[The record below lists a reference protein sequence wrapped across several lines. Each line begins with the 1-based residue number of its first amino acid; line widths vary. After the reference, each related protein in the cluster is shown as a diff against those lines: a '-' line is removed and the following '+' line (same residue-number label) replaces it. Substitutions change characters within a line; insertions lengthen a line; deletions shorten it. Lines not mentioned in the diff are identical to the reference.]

1 MNTNNIKAKMA
12 AGEKAYGCGFQFPC
26 LQIVEMVGLL
36 GFDYIFID
44 GEHGTFTLTDIEQ
57 MGMVAERRDMT
68 VLARVP
74 NIHPSTILRFLDRGV
89 MGITGPH
96 ICTRADAETLVKA
109 CKYAPQ
115 GMRSYVGHRVKAYG
129 IPDDL
134 DIAALMAQVNEEVL
148 VSAQIEDALGLEN
161 LPEILKVDGLDVVG
175 FGPNDLAQSLGH
187 PGQSDHPE
195 VVQAMV
201 EAEEQIRASGRALSE
216 DMMDHASVV
225 QWIAQ
230 GGRDF
235 LRTMRGK

>member
-12 AGEKAYGCGFQFPC
+12 AGEKSYGCGFQFPC

-57 MGMVAERRDMT
+57 MSMVAEPWGLT
-68 VLARVP
+68 VWARVP

-96 ICTRADAETLVKA
+96 ICSRADAEMLVKA
-109 CKYAPQ
+109 CKFAPQ
-115 GMRSYVGHRVKAYG
+115 GVRSYVGHRVKAYG

-134 DIAALMAQVNEEVL
+134 DIPALMAQANEEVL
-148 VSAQIEDALGLEN
+148 VMALIEDAQALQN

-175 FGPNDLAQSLGH
+175 FGPSDLSQSLGH
-187 PGQSDHPE
+187 PGQPDHPE
-195 VVQAMV
+195 VVQAIA
-201 EAEEQIRASGRALSE
+201 EAREQIRAWGKAFAP
-216 DMMDHASVV
+216 DVMVHASVV